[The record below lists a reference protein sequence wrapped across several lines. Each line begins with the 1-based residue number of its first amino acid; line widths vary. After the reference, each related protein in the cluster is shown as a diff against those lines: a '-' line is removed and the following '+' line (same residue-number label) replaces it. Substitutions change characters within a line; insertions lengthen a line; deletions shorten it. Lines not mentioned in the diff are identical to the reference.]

1 MMTFATAR
9 LCARSLSYRERWL
22 SNISNSVIFP
32 NENLDRL
39 QIFML
44 LYESTA
50 IWEPSYNWD
59 GLTLGA
65 VAWMANCQSKEL
77 ESLSRYI

>member
-1 MMTFATAR
+1 
-9 LCARSLSYRERWL
+9 
-22 SNISNSVIFP
+22 
-32 NENLDRL
+32 
-39 QIFML
+39 ML
-44 LYESTA
+44 LYESTV

-65 VAWMANCQSKEL
+65 VAWMANRQSKEL